1 MVEQQ
6 ENSQAISPLQWA
18 QWLDQIKAIGGVD
31 PLVHFEPDESAYLN
45 LERTHPGGQAQ
56 LMAGR
61 PTLLSNLVRDAGA
74 YASSIATARRIKAKS
89 DRLSE
94 HFGLESIHVAGGLVD
109 MTVDGFDAK
118 LPILLW
124 PVLMIGRGGDDFEF
138 TLNQNPEVNPALVTA
153 LAKNYGVNL
162 DVAEVLRRQ
171 SLSSQLLPADVL
183 TLLGSH
189 LVGRGGAKAVG
200 GLVIGNFTTMLARLV
215 DDFSEQSN
223 DLIVALANGA
233 PAEGAR
239 TGAARTVDATVPAAT
254 EPILVADA
262 DSTQQRIV
270 ARAVAGESFAVET
283 LPGSGYTQ
291 TVVNA
296 LAGLV
301 NAGKRVLLVAP
312 RRQTLVE
319 LADRLATLGLNGLAL
334 RSTDAWVDAIGA
346 ISRNEK
352 SIGID
357 GEALNRRATQAEGL
371 GRAEADI
378 EEYFATLNGK
388 NELLGVSVA
397 EALGKLSELSGM
409 PHAPVTSA
417 RLDRDHLVELAD
429 RTEALELLQQAH
441 DLGEFNFNANDTGWF
456 QARFENAEQVQQTIA
471 LASRLHQDAYPRLSA
486 QLAEFTR
493 GVNFAPAAT
502 VEDWGRYLRLFIGIR
517 ETLDRFQAVVFD
529 RPLTELIIATGP
541 RRPGDDDSSLGAEV
555 DAAGAAGKMSG
566 GNRRRLKK
574 LAKEYLRPGMTVSDM
589 HASLRAI
596 AQQREEWMRFCAIPT
611 PPQVPLGIAD
621 AQVAYQSFV
630 GDLERIQQ
638 HLDPDANEDSLTRM
652 PLELLAQRLD
662 SLANQTNS
670 LDNLGDRLVITD
682 RLRGL
687 GLGQLVRDLARIKV
701 SREHLAQELEQAWWQ
716 SALEYLVGKNPKLL
730 SFGSNELARLEQRFR
745 EMDAALVATGS
756 PLIAAALAK
765 RWSAAIA
772 SGSTEAE
779 ALKAL
784 LRTGH
789 ATIAGL
795 RAAAPAIWPTLAP
808 AVLVSQFELPAHIE
822 RDAQFDAVFILDAAG
837 TGLVENL
844 GALRRAN
851 QVIAWGDDAIA
862 APAAFEVVP
871 RGSAI
876 STGNFK
882 SEPSIFKLV
891 GDAFGIETMR
901 HSWRTT
907 GQTLGELINREFY
920 QNRIVFEPTANEFMN
935 EHTIALS
942 LVRSDNRAVSLA
954 DDATESLDGEVARV
968 VELVTHHA
976 KWHPQDSLLV
986 ASASALHA
994 ERIRVAVQAAIAH
1007 SADLATFFEG
1017 HGRER
1022 FEVSSMADLTHRIAD
1037 RVIFSIGFGLTP
1049 HGAVLSNFGQLQD
1062 EDGRRYL
1069 ANLLVSSR
1077 REITIVSC
1085 FDASAM
1091 PADQLKNGALLLR
1104 DLLLSAQNPT
1114 AEQGEFDRD
1123 PMLADLAIRLQKLG
1137 VRVNAAF
1144 AERLPLVCSYAK
1156 TSVVIEPDWALR
1168 GDTYSEKLRLRPALL
1183 AALGWRYVRV
1193 HSFELFADPQAVA
1206 TRIAESMG
1214 VQVQRG
1220 AVSDRKD
1227 DVAFEDTDL
1236 AWGDH
1241 RSGSSGGDTGNDRRL
1256 RDDVPP
1262 HWG

>member
-6 ENSQAISPLQWA
+6 QNSQEISPLQWQ

-31 PLVHFEPDESAYLN
+31 PLVHFEPDASAYLDI
-45 LERTHPGGQAQ
+45 ERAHPGGQAQ
-56 LMAGR
+56 FMAGR
-61 PTLLSNLVRDAGA
+61 PTLLSNMVRDQAA
-74 YASSIATARRIKAKS
+74 YSTSIATARRIKAKS
-89 DRLSE
+89 DRLAE
-94 HFGLESIHVAGGLVD
+94 HFGIESIHVAGGLVD

-124 PVLMIGRGGDDFEF
+124 PILMIGRGGDDFEF
-138 TLNQNPEVNPALVTA
+138 TLGLTPEVNPALISA
-153 LAKNYGVNL
+153 LSSNYGVTL

-171 SLSSQLLPADVL
+171 SLSSQLLPPDVL
-183 TLLGSH
+183 NLIATH
-189 LVGRGGAKAVG
+189 LVGRGSAKPAP
-200 GLVIGNFTTMLARLV
+200 GLILGNFSAAMTRLIA
-215 DDFSEQSN
+215 DFKTEATP
-223 DLIVALANGA
+223 LIAALASGTS
-233 PAEGAR
+233 P
-239 TGAARTVDATVPAAT
+239 
-254 EPILVADA
+254 EPVSSVGEVEPMLVADA
-262 DSTQQRIV
+262 DTTQRQIV
-270 ARAVAGESFAVET
+270 ARALRGDSFAVET
-283 LPGSGYTQ
+283 LPGTGYTQ

-296 LAGLV
+296 LAALV
-301 NAGKRVLLVAP
+301 NDGKRVLLVAP

-319 LADRLATLGLNGLAL
+319 VADRLAALGLNGLAL
-334 RSTDAWVDAIGA
+334 RSTDTWVDAIGA
-346 ISRNEK
+346 ISRHEK
-352 SIGID
+352 SLGID
-357 GEALNRRATQAEGL
+357 GEAKTRRDAQASEL
-371 GRAEADI
+371 AAAESAI
-378 EEYFATLNGK
+378 SEYFATLNDK
-388 NELLGVSVA
+388 NEQLDVSVA

-409 PHAPVTSA
+409 PHAPVTNA
-417 RLDRDHLVELAD
+417 RLDRDHLVDLKD
-429 RTEALELLQQAH
+429 RTEALELLQQAF
-441 DLGEFNFNANDTGWF
+441 DLGEFAFSANDTAWF
-456 QARFENAEQVQQTIA
+456 QARFENADQVQQATS
-471 LASRLHQDAYPRLSA
+471 LATRLHQDAYPRLSA

-517 ETLDRFQAVVFD
+517 ETLDRFQPVVFD

-541 RRPGDDDSSLGAEV
+541 RRADQDSSALGAEIEFEPGV
-555 DAAGAAGKMSG
+555 SAKMSG

-574 LAKEYLRPGMTVSDM
+574 LAKEYLRPGMTVTDM

-596 AQQREEWMRFCAIPT
+596 AQQREEWMRFCTIPT

-630 GDLERIQQ
+630 GDLERIQR
-638 HLDPDANEDSLTRM
+638 HLDPDSNEDALTRM
-652 PLELLAQRLD
+652 PLELLAARLN
-662 SLANQTNS
+662 SLATQTAT

-701 SREHLAQELEQAWWQ
+701 SREQLAQELEQAWWQ

-730 SFGSNELARLEQRFR
+730 GFGSNELARLEQRFR

-756 PLIAAALAK
+756 PLIASAQAG
-765 RWSAAIA
+765 RWAAAIA
-772 SGSTEAE
+772 AHPAEAE

-789 ATIAGL
+789 ATLASL
-795 RAAAPAIWPTLAP
+795 RDAAPNIWPTMAP
-808 AVLVSQFELPAHIE
+808 AVLVSQYELPAHIE
-822 RDAQFDAVFILDAAG
+822 PEAKFDAVFVLDAAG
-837 TGLVENL
+837 TSFVENL

-851 QVIAWGDDAIA
+851 QVIVWGDDAIA
-862 APAAFEVVP
+862 APAAFEITP
-871 RGSAI
+871 HAASADGANYKVE
-876 STGNFK
+876 S
-882 SEPSIFKLV
+882 SIFELV
-891 GDAFGIETMR
+891 SRAFGVETMR

-907 GQTLGELINREFY
+907 GQTLGHLINREFY
-920 QNRIVFEPTANEFMN
+920 QNRIVFEPTASEFMN
-935 EHTIALS
+935 EPSIALS
-942 LVRSDNRAVSLA
+942 LVRGDNRAANL
-954 DDATESLDGEVARV
+954 DEGATESLDAEVARV

-986 ASASALHA
+986 ASASGKHA

-1022 FEVSSMADLTHRIAD
+1022 FEVSSMADLTHRVAD

-1049 HGAVLSNFGQLQD
+1049 HGALLSNFGQLQ
-1062 EDGRRYL
+1062 EHDGRRYL

-1085 FDASAM
+1085 FDASAL
-1091 PADQLKNGALLLR
+1091 PVEQLKNGAVLLRELLLA
-1104 DLLLSAQNPT
+1104 AQNPSPQ
-1114 AEQGEFDRD
+1114 QGDFARD

-1156 TSVVIEPDWALR
+1156 TAVVIEPDWALR

-1183 AALGWRYVRV
+1183 QALGWRYVRV
-1193 HSFELFADPQAVA
+1193 HSFELFADPQSVA
-1206 TRIAESMG
+1206 NRIAESMG

-1220 AVSDRKD
+1220 ASVDRKD
-1227 DVAFEDTDL
+1227 EVAFEDTDL
-1236 AWGDH
+1236 AWGD
-1241 RSGSSGGDTGNDRRL
+1241 RRAGGNDSGNDRRL
-1256 RDDVPP
+1256 REDVPP